1 MGQSVIVSNGQNIT
15 PLAPSITHDTVMI
28 GSDRR
33 MLGGNMRRV
42 YRAVKEVI
50 SYTHDDLS
58 EAEKGTWET
67 AHPFN
72 TSYTHV
78 DELGVSRTV
87 ITTQRSFAVNRMT
100 GNSSYR
106 YSAQITVE
114 EV

>member
-1 MGQSVIVSNGQNIT
+1 MGQSAVVSNGQNIY
-15 PLAPSITHDTVMI
+15 PLATSIAHNTVMI

-50 SYTHDDLS
+50 TYTHDDLS
-58 EAEKGTWET
+58 EADKGTWET
-67 AHPFN
+67 AHPLN
-72 TSYTHV
+72 VSYTHV

-87 ITTQRSFAVNRMT
+87 LTMERSFNVNRMT
-100 GNSSYR
+100 SNSAYR
-106 YSAQITVE
+106 YSAQIRVE